1 MCRSWQSNFLCLCS
15 VKASRWAS
23 WLCLIFSTP
32 RWEVCSC
39 FNLSDVIH
47 AGTTILS
54 PLNMILS
61 LMYSLCRIP
70 QNGSTWLGHSLQ
82 QTGQP
87 VFIICQSATSWGSS
101 LDWFRISCSFE
112 SLTRSLKKHMYLN
125 KRVQIYN
132 CIFFIYFLKDVQ
144 TIKSIFQGVG
154 ICPIEQ
160 LGNGICPIE

>member
-1 MCRSWQSNFLCLCS
+1 MCWFSDMLVPLSCLPWMWFCH
-15 VKASRWAS
+15 W
-23 WLCLIFSTP
+23 C
-32 RWEVCSC
+32 
-39 FNLSDVIH
+39 
-47 AGTTILS
+47 
-54 PLNMILS
+54 
-61 LMYSLCRIP
+61 SLCWTP

-132 CIFFIYFLKDVQ
+132 CIFFYIFLDRCPNNKEHFSRSRNVPSRTNNCKALQVFNYIVIETYSRTFLIKDLHWFTEVREDKQ
-144 TIKSIFQGVG
+144 V
-154 ICPIEQ
+154 
-160 LGNGICPIE
+160 